1 MEKYVTEMLT
11 MRKATMEDWEWA
23 HEVSY
28 RAHRKLISSGRGHEY
43 GGMSP
48 EDVRNSI
55 RNGEVYFFFRKGDE
69 IPVMVVSILRQEKYP
84 TYEKLFDEII
94 DNEEIPEH
102 PEWTDA
108 VAILNAV
115 AVRPELWGQGYCR
128 KGVKQLTMQLREH
141 QGIRVLVGNY
151 YHDVVRGKILE
162 TASENGAV
170 HTGEPYKRTRSN
182 GEILER
188 RRFAFVI

>member
-128 KGVKQLTMQLREH
+128 KAL
-141 QGIRVLVGNY
+141 N
-151 YHDVVRGKILE
+151 
-162 TASENGAV
+162 S
-170 HTGEPYKRTRSN
+170 
-182 GEILER
+182 
-188 RRFAFVI
+188 